1 MWSGAAP
8 SLCRERFYL
17 GPVLG
22 HCLLP
27 AFSHVLVGEE
37 ARLDVT
43 FQLLIFFLVVLGV
56 MKKKC
61 LTRRS
66 LAVRRYI
73 LGSLWAVLQLLV
85 PASPEG

>member
-1 MWSGAAP
+1 MWSGAAL

-43 FQLLIFFLVVLGV
+43 FQLLIFFGSTEGDEKEVPHKEELS
-56 MKKKC
+56 C
-61 LTRRS
+61 E
-66 LAVRRYI
+66 AVHPWEPM
-73 LGSLWAVLQLLV
+73 GSVAV
-85 PASPEG
+85 ASASIT